1 MNVKLILFLFFSQFY
16 PYLFSFLFFSF
27 FLSLPLLFSFTH
39 PVIPYLLSIFIFFF
53 KNQRSKI
60 NKLDS
65 GDWQRSKNLGVVEID
80 ERAKM
85 KTKVDELD
93 FDLQTPQSTFWWL
106 DTYQI
111 WWWWGLQTPQS
122 AFWSLTIYW
131 SVVAGLGL
139 PKWTPSWSNSYLRLF
154 AFFWNGYS
162 LWVCQSG
169 IGFLFGFLEVTIG
182 IMVVLDGH
190 NDAESNCGRL
200 DL

>member
-1 MNVKLILFLFFSQFY
+1 M
-16 PYLFSFLFFSF
+16 
-27 FLSLPLLFSFTH
+27 
-39 PVIPYLLSIFIFFF
+39 
-53 KNQRSKI
+53 
-60 NKLDS
+60 
-65 GDWQRSKNLGVVEID
+65 GVVEIN

-93 FDLQTPQSTFWWL
+93 FGLQTLQSTFWWL

-111 WWWWGLQTPQS
+111 WWWWGLQKPQS
-122 AFWSLTIYW
+122 AFWSLTIYR
-131 SVVAGLGL
+131 SVVAGLA
-139 PKWTPSWSNSYLRLF
+139 KMDSITKQQLRLF

-169 IGFLFGFLEVTIG
+169 MGFLFGFLKVTIG